1 MIRYLVR
8 RHSPL
13 LNAIP
18 DLRGMDKDDIG
29 RLGEKMAARYLYAHG
44 GKVLY
49 RNYRA
54 PIGGEIDIV
63 LRHGKILAF
72 VEVKTRTSDA
82 FGRAADAVNFH
93 KQELISRGAQSWLR
107 LLGYPNIPW
116 RCDIVEV
123 YLKPKTVPEIN
134 WLQSAFTISDL
145 HQPRPRQWTRRR

>member
-13 LNAIP
+13 LNTIP
-18 DLRGMDKDDIG
+18 DLRKMDKDDIG
-29 RLGEKMAARYLYAHG
+29 RLGERIAARYLYAHG

-49 RNYRA
+49 CNYRA
-54 PIGGEIDIV
+54 PMGGEIDIV

-93 KQELISRGAQSWLR
+93 KQELISRGAHSCCACSGFPTFPGGATSWKC
-107 LLGYPNIPW
+107 I
-116 RCDIVEV
+116 
-123 YLKPKTVPEIN
+123 
-134 WLQSAFTISDL
+134 
-145 HQPRPRQWTRRR
+145 